1 MEIYIDIE
9 LHCQYTTAPP
19 SEIIIIVYDGGS
31 WIGTMS
37 SLLVRHLINLF
48 LFLSRFSLLF
58 FFFFWPL
65 WVDRFTSNWFN
76 ILDVTLHHH
85 PLYPGSEERRLKWR
99 RSDAVFWSNH
109 RSQTLLG
116 PTCWCGSYEGP
127 TAQFLTLIKQNP
139 YYFFLLIL
147 SSHQQYSVL
156 LYLPDYFLVEP
167 LFPFM

>member
-58 FFFFWPL
+58 FFFFG
-65 WVDRFTSNWFN
+65 R
-76 ILDVTLHHH
+76 
-85 PLYPGSEERRLKWR
+85 SE
-99 RSDAVFWSNH
+99 
-109 RSQTLLG
+109 
-116 PTCWCGSYEGP
+116 
-127 TAQFLTLIKQNP
+127 LTDLP
-139 YYFFLLIL
+139 ATDL
-147 SSHQQYSVL
+147 SSSPTLSRIRGEEIEVAT
-156 LYLPDYFLVEP
+156 E
-167 LFPFM
+167 